1 MVDLPGD
8 LGGRSAQGDGAA
20 IHHVH
25 PIGDAQRLS
34 DVLFHEE
41 DSDAF
46 VGRVADAGEESVHD
60 ERREAEGELVGE
72 EHARAATEGDV
83 ISASA

>member
-1 MVDLPGD
+1 MAAGPLKVM
-8 LGGRSAQGDGAA
+8 GAV

-46 VGRVADAGEESVHD
+46 VGRVADAGEESVA
-60 ERREAEGELVGE
+60 R
-72 EHARAATEGDV
+72 RAARGRGR
-83 ISASA
+83 ARR